1 MFKQLILII
10 AFAVIPLT
18 ASALTIDETVT
29 LALDTNNM
37 IKSKQY
43 TVKSKELTS
52 DNAILIFMPSVGVSY
67 DYSYSW
73 TDMTRANAVNPTKA
87 PVKKTNTD
95 LSTLSA
101 YVNLNLFNGL
111 SDLFNYQIAKLDE
124 DMAVSD
130 LDTTSYKT
138 ILDAQTAFINV
149 LKAKSDLEVAES
161 NLKLLE
167 MQKRDAQISADNG
180 LIAKNDLLQT
190 ETYLASAK
198 LQKIT
203 AQSAVT
209 TAVQSLEKV
218 MNRKL
223 NPNEEL
229 IEPVLMDINLES
241 EAVLKDKMFAN
252 RSDLKNLMQSY
263 EKAKKTEMK
272 TLSGVYPTIDASFS
286 YSGYGDSVDPTAG
299 NPNNMDSN
307 MSVGVTASWN
317 ILTVASSS
325 LQSIASKRTRQ
336 ALAYSIADTKQSMIL
351 DLQTKIENYYTSKA
365 QLIQSIISVQHA
377 EENYRV
383 TKNLYDQSAATMT
396 ELLDASSMLNEAKMA
411 ESTARYSVLSSVYNL
426 EWAIQEKLPVHE
438 VPQDNGTTAV
448 PINQSGGSIAPVESP
463 VR

>member
-43 TVKSKELTS
+43 TVKSKELS
-52 DNAILIFMPSVGVSY
+52 ADNAILIFMPSVGVSY

-73 TDMTRANAVNPTKA
+73 TDRTKA
-87 PVKKTNTD
+87 ANTKTNGD

-111 SDLFNYQIAKLDE
+111 SDLFNYQIAKLNK

-130 LDTTSYKT
+130 LDTTSYQT

-209 TAVQSLEKV
+209 TAIQSLEKV

-223 NPNEEL
+223 DPNEEL
-229 IEPVLMDINLES
+229 FEPVLVDINLES
-241 EAVLKDKMFAN
+241 EEVLKDKMFAN

-263 EKAKKTEMK
+263 EVAKKSE
-272 TLSGVYPTIDASFS
+272 L
-286 YSGYGDSVDPTAG
+286 TA
-299 NPNNMDSN
+299 
-307 MSVGVTASWN
+307 
-317 ILTVASSS
+317 
-325 LQSIASKRTRQ
+325 
-336 ALAYSIADTKQSMIL
+336 
-351 DLQTKIENYYTSKA
+351 
-365 QLIQSIISVQHA
+365 
-377 EENYRV
+377 
-383 TKNLYDQSAATMT
+383 
-396 ELLDASSMLNEAKMA
+396 
-411 ESTARYSVLSSVYNL
+411 
-426 EWAIQEKLPVHE
+426 
-438 VPQDNGTTAV
+438 
-448 PINQSGGSIAPVESP
+448 
-463 VR
+463 

>member
-43 TVKSKELTS
+43 TVKSKELTA

-73 TDMTRANAVNPTKA
+73 TDKTKA
-87 PVKKTNTD
+87 ANTKTNGD

-124 DMAVSD
+124 NMAVAD
-130 LDTTSYKT
+130 LDTTSYQT
-138 ILDAQTAFINV
+138 VLDAQTAFINV
-149 LKAKSDLEVAES
+149 LKAKSDLEVADS

-209 TAVQSLEKV
+209 TAIQSLERV

-223 NPNEEL
+223 DPNEEL
-229 IEPVLMDINLES
+229 IEPVLMDIALES
-241 EAVLKDKMFAN
+241 EEVLKDKMFAN

-272 TLSGVYPTIDASFS
+272 ALSGVYPTIDASFN
-286 YSGYGDSVDPTAG
+286 YAGYGDSADPFAG

-307 MSVGVTASWN
+307 MTVAVTASWN
-317 ILTVASSS
+317 ILSVASSS

-411 ESTARYSVLSSVYNL
+411 ESTARYSVLTSVYNL
-426 EWAIQEKLPVHE
+426 EWVIQEKLPVHE
-438 VPQDNGTTAV
+438 VQQDNGTTAV
-448 PINQSGGSIAPVESP
+448 PLNQSGGPIAPVEKP